1 MLYNYKHQRERKIP
15 NTRKV
20 NNMKFNINS
29 CKRGNWQIKEQV
41 TLGIGTFYLLTD
53 ADGYYRHAQIAR
65 EDGSVM
71 NEEVHSYT
79 LAVYAARS
87 KYSRYA
93 DEQAFS
99 AAYRQWVIDKFVKD
113 FTFVSDCFL
122 SGWNKEQQMKYFYA
136 PAENSVELAAF
147 AYKTLGLDASDAV
160 ILFGTGFLG
169 ASRPLFRYEQEE
181 LLGYS
186 PESDARFIT
195 MDTKTLDRVWN
206 FMCKLQNTHEEKGD
220 AFWWDDKL
228 AARIFKDI
236 TDLKQALRI
245 ALEKETNA
253 Q

>member
-1 MLYNYKHQRERKIP
+1 MLYNYKCQRERKIP

-41 TLGIGTFYLLTD
+41 ALGIGTFYLLTD
-53 ADGYYRHAQIAR
+53 ADGYYRHAQIAC

-71 NEEVHSYT
+71 NEEVHTDT
-79 LAVYAARS
+79 LAAYAARS
-87 KYSRYA
+87 RWSQYA

-122 SGWNKEQQMKYFYA
+122 STWNKEQQMKYFYA

-147 AYKTLGLDASDAV
+147 AYKILDLSASDAAM
-160 ILFGTGFLG
+160 LFGDRFLG
-169 ASRPLFRYEQEE
+169 AARPLFRYEQDE
-181 LLGYS
+181 LLGYD
-186 PESDARFIT
+186 PESGACST
-195 MDTKTLDRVWN
+195 MDTETLDRVWT
-206 FMCKLQNTHEEKGD
+206 FMCKLQKTHEEKGD
-220 AFWWDDKL
+220 AFWWEDRL
-228 AARIFKDI
+228 ASRIYKDMP
-236 TDLKQALRI
+236 DLKRAQRFALG
-245 ALEKETNA
+245 KETNA

>member
-1 MLYNYKHQRERKIP
+1 MLYNYRRQRERKIP
-15 NTRKV
+15 KTRKV

-53 ADGYYRHAQIAR
+53 ADGYYRHAQIAC

-71 NEEVHSYT
+71 NEEVYTDT
-79 LAVYAARS
+79 LAAYAAH
-87 KYSRYA
+87 SRLSQYA

-122 SGWNKEQQMKYFYA
+122 FGWNKEQQMKYFYA

-147 AYKTLGLDASDAV
+147 AYKVLGLAAADAG
-160 ILFGTGFLG
+160 ILFGDGFLG
-169 ASRPLFRYEQEE
+169 ASRPLFRYEPVE

-186 PESDARFIT
+186 PAIST
-195 MDTKTLDRVWN
+195 MDTKTLDRVWA
-206 FMCKLQNTHEEKGD
+206 FMCKLQRTHEEKGD
-220 AFWWDDKL
+220 AFWWEDKL
-228 AARIFKDI
+228 ASRIYKDMK
-236 TDLKQALRI
+236 DLKRAQRVALGAEI
-245 ALEKETNA
+245 T

>member
-1 MLYNYKHQRERKIP
+1 MLYNYRCQRERKIP

-29 CKRGNWQIKEQV
+29 CKRGNWQIKDQV

-65 EDGSVM
+65 EDGNVM
-71 NEEVHSYT
+71 NEEVHSGT
-79 LAVYAARS
+79 LAAYATL
-87 KYSRYA
+87 SRWSQYA

-99 AAYRQWVIDKFVKD
+99 AAYRQWVIDKFVKN
-113 FTFVSDCFL
+113 FTFVSDYFL
-122 SGWNKEQQMKYFYA
+122 SDWNKEQQMKYFYA

-147 AYKTLGLDASDAV
+147 AYKVLGLNASDAA

-186 PESDARFIT
+186 PESDAGRT
-195 MDTKTLDRVWN
+195 MDTKTLDRVWT
-206 FMCKLQNTHEEKGD
+206 FMCKLQKNHEEKGD
-220 AFWWDDKL
+220 AFWWEDKL
-228 AARIFKDI
+228 ASRIYKDM
-236 TDLKQALRI
+236 TDLKRAQRFALG
-245 ALEKETNA
+245 KETNA
-253 Q
+253 R

>member
-1 MLYNYKHQRERKIP
+1 MLYNCKHQRERKIP

-53 ADGYYRHAQIAR
+53 ADGYYRHAQIAC

-71 NEEVHSYT
+71 NEEVYNDT

-99 AAYRQWVIDKFVKD
+99 VAYRQWVIDKFVKD

-122 SGWNKEQQMKYFYA
+122 SGRNKEQQTKYFYA

-147 AYKTLGLDASDAV
+147 CYKTLGLNPSDAA
-160 ILFGTGFLG
+160 ILFGYRFLG
-169 ASRPLFRYEQEE
+169 AASPLFRYEQDE
-181 LLGYS
+181 LLGYD
-186 PESDARFIT
+186 PESGAGST
-195 MDTKTLDRVWN
+195 MDTKTLDRVWT
-206 FMCKLQNTHEEKGD
+206 FMCKLQKTHEEKGD
-220 AFWWDDKL
+220 AFWWEDKL
-228 AARIFKDI
+228 AARIFKDM

>member
-1 MLYNYKHQRERKIP
+1 MLYNYKRQRERKIP
-15 NTRKV
+15 KTRKV

-53 ADGYYRHAQIAR
+53 ADGYYRHAQIAC

-71 NEEVHSYT
+71 NEEVYTDT
-79 LAVYAARS
+79 LAAYAAH
-87 KYSRYA
+87 SRWSQYA

-122 SGWNKEQQMKYFYA
+122 FGWNKEQQMKYFYA

-147 AYKTLGLDASDAV
+147 AYKVLGLKASDAG
-160 ILFGTGFLG
+160 ILFGDGFWG
-169 ASRPLFRYEQEE
+169 VSRPLFGYEQVE

-186 PESDARFIT
+186 SGKNGT
-195 MDTKTLDRVWN
+195 MDAKTLDRVWS
-206 FMCKLQNTHEEKGD
+206 FMCELQRTHEERGVL
-220 AFWWDDKL
+220 FG
-228 AARIFKDI
+228 R
-236 TDLKQALRI
+236 R
-245 ALEKETNA
+245 TNWHPESMRT
-253 Q
+253 